1 MPTLILPS
9 GRVDGHLAQ
18 RGHETTGLA
27 TRGTDGSNPPPST
40 GEPTANLSFRVGIA
54 SMTVGCEEPARIMA
68 HAEVRV

>member
-27 TRGTDGSNPPPST
+27 TRGTDGSNPPPSKR
-40 GEPTANLSFRVGIA
+40 ESIANLTPADAERPGRSFCREG
-54 SMTVGCEEPARIMA
+54 
-68 HAEVRV
+68 